1 MVKNL
6 LKNLFGGDNDFENV
20 EPVNV
25 ENAVRKA
32 VNVSGRVQGVGFRFF
47 VQQTAVNMNVS
58 GWVKN
63 ESDGSV
69 SMEIQ
74 AEPQILER
82 LIEKIKKGNGY
93 SRVLEM
99 KSEDLEV
106 VKGEKKFVITY

>member
-1 MVKNL
+1 MKNF
-6 LKNLFGGDNDFENV
+6 LKNFFGGKNDYEIV

-25 ENAVRKA
+25 ENAVRKF

-47 VQQTAVNMNVS
+47 VQQTALNLKVT

-74 AEPQILER
+74 AEPQILEK

-93 SRVLEM
+93 SRVSEM

-106 VKGEKKFVITY
+106 EKGENKFVITY

>member
-1 MVKNL
+1 MKEFFKNIFSRNNEYE
-6 LKNLFGGDNDFENV
+6 KV

-25 ENAVRKA
+25 ENAVRRA
-32 VNVSGRVQGVGFRFF
+32 VNVVGRVQGVGFRMF
-47 VQQTAVNMNVS
+47 VQQTALKLLVT

-74 AEPQILER
+74 AEPQVLDK
-82 LIEKIKKGNGY
+82 LIATIKKGNGY

-99 KSEDLEV
+99 TSEDLEV
-106 VKGEKKFVITY
+106 VKGENRFVITY